1 MNTAKMNINSKNP
14 ISPGGYVEYA
24 ASKNAITK
32 IIPIVVMSK
41 TIHQFSG
48 ENAVNNAIIGNAVK
62 NVFLIA
68 VNILCVRYL
77 FGLSA
82 KIQT

>member
-1 MNTAKMNINSKNP
+1 MNINSINP
-14 ISPGGYVEYA
+14 ISPGYVEYA
-24 ASKNAITK
+24 ASKNVITK
-32 IIPIVVMSK
+32 IIPIAVMSK

-48 ENAVNNAIIGNAVK
+48 ENAVNNAIIGNAIK

-68 VNILCVRYL
+68 VNILCNRYL
-77 FGLSA
+77 LGLSV